1 MGKAGYVL
9 KQVLEQYGITQY
21 RFAATMGVGRNS
33 VYRWCSGK
41 IDPTGDTILEIVQ
54 VLKTMNPDAAE
65 AFVSHYIGRELD
77 E

>member
-65 AFVSHYIGRELD
+65 TFVSQYIGREID

>member
-9 KQVLEQYGITQY
+9 KQVLDQYGITQY

-65 AFVSHYIGRELD
+65 AFVSQYIGREID

>member
-1 MGKAGYVL
+1 MGKAGCVL
-9 KQVLEQYGITQY
+9 KQVLEQHDITQY

-65 AFVSHYIGRELD
+65 AFVSQYIGSVLD